1 MKREESAV
9 DWDGLSR
16 TMARLQ
22 AAGETRCSPLLHVVG
37 PIDRLMG
44 RLVARETS
52 PASDRPQDYVACVLG
67 VRAFRL
73 TIASIQLALS
83 GYPDACPNLYRTV
96 WEISIRLVHVS
107 AYPIEGSLGYLLQG
121 AYEELATA
129 RVDTSDNGVSSDRAR
144 AIVAR
149 YEERHAGHEQRALAR
164 GLDPAFLRRHHGKL
178 NFREVCRALDIER
191 SYLVNYAW
199 ASGYVHEKNWATG
212 EFVSEVEGER
222 LFEAGPVSRAQPE
235 AIADALGMLLFAL
248 EFAAVIVG
256 DDGIA
261 DEASAMRDRLDR
273 RAKLAIAKQQV
284 SPPM

>member
-1 MKREESAV
+1 MTSPI
-9 DWDGLSR
+9 DWDAFSR
-16 TMARLQ
+16 TM
-22 AAGETRCSPLLHVVG
+22 TRFVLEGQVRCAPLLQDVG
-37 PIDRLMG
+37 PIDRLVG

-96 WEISIRLVHVS
+96 WEIAIRLVHIS
-107 AYPIEGSLGYLLQG
+107 AYPIEGALGYLLQG
-121 AYEELATA
+121 AFEELGAA
-129 RVDTSDNGVSSDRAR
+129 RIDTSDSGVSSDRAR

-149 YEERHAGHEQRALAR
+149 YAERYAGHEQRVLAR

-199 ASGYVHEKNWATG
+199 ASGYVHEKNWATR
-212 EFVSEVEGER
+212 EFVSEAEGER
-222 LFEAGPVSRAQPE
+222 LFEMGPVSEAQPE

-261 DEASAMRDRLDR
+261 DEANAIHVRLGR
-273 RAKLAIAKQQV
+273 RAKLAIAKR
-284 SPPM
+284 